1 MFYLDFLAETHR
13 QLKPAAYLEIG
24 VDVGHSLA
32 LADCPSIGVD
42 PDFRIEAELDQRVAL
57 FRTLSDEYF
66 ARADPLAPTDG
77 VPFELSFID
86 GLHLFEFALRDLI
99 VAERHSGARGVVILD
114 DVLPRTVDE
123 SARERHTVAWTGD
136 VFRVVEVLS
145 RYRPE
150 LILLP
155 LDTSP
160 TGLLMVL
167 GLDPNSTVLVDHY
180 DEIMSEFRRPD
191 PQEVPAEILDRISVI
206 NPKRLLQAGVL
217 EALRGLPSQATR
229 AEASE
234 VLRPLVAARLGSGF
248 VAAAAAAAA

>member
-13 QLKPAAYLEIG
+13 RLKPSAYLEIG

-66 ARADPLAPTDG
+66 DRPDPLAPTG
-77 VPFELSFID
+77 GIPFELSFID

-99 VAERHSGARGVVILD
+99 VAERHSAARGVVILD

-123 SARERHTVAWTGD
+123 SSRERHTVAWTGD
-136 VFRVVEVLS
+136 VFRVVEALS

-150 LILLP
+150 LVLLP

-167 GLDPNSTVLVDHY
+167 GLDPTSTVLVDHY
-180 DEIMSEFRRPD
+180 DEIMAELRRPD
-191 PQEVPAEILDRISVI
+191 PQEVPVEILDRTSVI
-206 NPKRLLQAGVL
+206 SPERLLQAGVL
-217 EALRGLPSQATR
+217 EALSELPSQSTH
-229 AEASE
+229 AEVSE
-234 VLRPLVAARLGSGF
+234 VIPQLVAARLGPGF
-248 VAAAAAAAA
+248 VASAA